1 MALRGR
7 LTLMSALIVGVV
19 LVLAA
24 IVAYAAV
31 RGELRGQVDD
41 ALRGN
46 AAFYQRIA
54 ARFEGGARPLP
65 DERTP
70 PSSLGGPGA
79 YAQLVGPNGNA
90 LQLGPSGGPPIPITR
105 SDYAAATGQGD

>member
-31 RGELRGQVDD
+31 RGQLRGQVDD

-46 AAFYQRIA
+46 AAF
-54 ARFEGGARPLP
+54 
-65 DERTP
+65 
-70 PSSLGGPGA
+70 
-79 YAQLVGPNGNA
+79 
-90 LQLGPSGGPPIPITR
+90 
-105 SDYAAATGQGD
+105 